1 MVHASSVNS
10 RHWFY
15 EDYLR
20 PLNPLLPQLS
30 QRSFSHLIVASSPLY
45 GHLTDDDYDEVWD
58 QYCRYKRMVPCCGG
72 ILINADGDKVGGA
85 SVVLSCIR
93 EMVESG
99 WIGIFMADVTY
110 PSHYCR

>member
-1 MVHASSVNS
+1 MTLVIHASSVNS

-85 SVVLSCIR
+85 SVALS
-93 EMVESG
+93 
-99 WIGIFMADVTY
+99 
-110 PSHYCR
+110 